1 MIKSKIVEDKLD
13 TLVSRYAVPIIDL
26 AHCGKCSCPIH
37 TRCGYSPLYSSN
49 LYTIALLIGKSVINR
64 VGQQLDKALSE
75 KGIALLVN
83 HGIPDEK
90 IKAAWD
96 QFDYFLDLPAEV
108 RDRYSR
114 KDGTNY
120 GYVSPG
126 MERFDGKT
134 PELRHT
140 YNICKLDDKN
150 IPREAETL
158 PDFAEEITTLAND
171 FTALSTFILK
181 ALEVALETP
190 PKCFL
195 DKHSEMLSG
204 DDVNMTTLRMI
215 YYPAIVDDEPGQSEG
230 AVRCGAHVDYGTFTL
245 LAQDSE
251 GGLEVQLPGGDKW
264 ERVGHLPGSILINGG
279 ELLSIWTR
287 ERYHAVP
294 HRVVVPERAKIRTRG
309 RHSIAYFCH
318 PDNSTMISPRD
329 ILANQTESA
338 EESTDEKIYS
348 AYELIQ
354 KKFSD
359 TYGPSSQ
366 ESNES

>member
-13 TLVSRYAVPIIDL
+13 TLVSSNAVPIIDL
-26 AHCGKCSCPIH
+26 ENCGRRAPLPGEPM
-37 TRCGYSPLYSSN
+37 RCGYSSIVY
-49 LYTIALLIGKSVINR
+49 KQSVKTR

-90 IKAAWD
+90 IKAAWE
-96 QFDYFLDLPAEV
+96 QFDHFLDLPSEV
-108 RDRYSR
+108 HDRYKR

-140 YNICKLDDKN
+140 YNICKLDDN
-150 IPREAETL
+150 NLPAEAETL
-158 PDFAEEITTLAND
+158 PKFAKTITE
-171 FTALSTFILK
+171 LSYEFKNLSKFILWAMHS
-181 ALEVALETP
+181 ALEMPTCDFV
-190 PKCFL
+190 
-195 DKHSEMLSG
+195 DKHSGMLSG

-215 YYPAIVDDEPGQSEG
+215 YYPAIVDDEPDQSEG
-230 AVRCGAHVDYGTFTL
+230 AIRCGAHVDYGTFTL
-245 LAQDSE
+245 LTQNSE
-251 GGLEVQLPGGDKW
+251 GGLEVQLPGSEKW
-264 ERVGHLPGSILINGG
+264 ERVGHLPGAILINGG
-279 ELLSIWTR
+279 EILSIWTKQ
-287 ERYHAVP
+287 RYHALP
-294 HRVVVPERAKIRTRG
+294 HRVIVPERVQIRSRG

-318 PDNSTMISPRD
+318 PDNSTMISPGD
-329 ILANQTESA
+329 LLPNKTESA
-338 EESTDEKIYS
+338 EDSSDEKIYN

-359 TYGPSSQ
+359 TYGQRSQ
-366 ESNES
+366 GGNES